1 MKAPSRKT
9 SLLCLAIFVLGMV
22 GAFVPMGHV
31 PYVGPSLTVVNHYH
45 EWLLMSGYALLLL
58 ATFIL

>member
-1 MKAPSRKT
+1 MKAPSGKT
-9 SLLCLAIFVLGMV
+9 GVVCLVVFIIAMI

-31 PYVGPSLTVVNHYH
+31 PYIGSGLTLVNHYH

-58 ATFIL
+58 AIYIL